1 MCHRYSI
8 MLVYFSL
15 KTVQNPFSIYDDL
28 EIMTNS
34 LLRPTRKPGESIEY
48 ILVMH

>member
-1 MCHRYSI
+1 